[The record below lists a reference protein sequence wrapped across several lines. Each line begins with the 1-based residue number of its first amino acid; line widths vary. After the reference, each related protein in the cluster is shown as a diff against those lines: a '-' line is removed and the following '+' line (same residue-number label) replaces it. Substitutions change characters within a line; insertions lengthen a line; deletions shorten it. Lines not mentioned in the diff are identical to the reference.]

1 MADQNVGGEDTVLDD
16 VFASDRDRGAD
27 LAAPEPQAVLP
38 PAEAPAPEAQAT
50 ETAPKEGSPPQGRDP
65 ETGRFVPLSELKS
78 ERTKRQDEARLR
90 TEAESRAARAEAALE
105 EARRIWTQQQQAYQ
119 PQAQKQQPQ
128 PEAPDPYVDPE
139 GYWRHREHQLTA
151 RFEQQQFQTRLA
163 TSEAIMKQAAP
174 DYDQVM
180 QLFVSAAQNNPALA
194 EAVRHAPMPAQYA
207 YETGKRMMAL
217 QTIGSDPKAYEERIR
232 KEERER
238 TIAELNK
245 GGSRPQPSF
254 PGTLADAPASGA
266 QGQVMTDEA
275 MMASIFDSNRKRG

>member
-1 MADQNVGGEDTVLDD
+1 
-16 VFASDRDRGAD
+16 
-27 LAAPEPQAVLP
+27 
-38 PAEAPAPEAQAT
+38 
-50 ETAPKEGSPPQGRDP
+50 
-65 ETGRFVPLSELKS
+65 VPLSELKS

-105 EARRIWTQQQQAYQ
+105 EARRLWTQRQAVHTQAQPQQQL
-119 PQAQKQQPQ
+119 PQ

-139 GYWRHREHQLTA
+139 GYWRHREQQLMAT
-151 RFEQQQFQTRLA
+151 FERQQFETRLA

-180 QLFVSAAQNNPALA
+180 QVFVSAAQQNPALA
-194 EAVRHAPMPAQYA
+194 AAVKSAPMPAQYA

-217 QTIGSDPKAYEERIR
+217 QTIGSDPKAYEDRIR
-232 KEERER
+232 KEEREK

-245 GGSRPQPSF
+245 GARPQPSF

-275 MMASIFDSNRKRG
+275 MMAGIFDSNRKRG